1 MSASG
6 NLSAL
11 AEFYVKGF
19 SLASRQAQMMKNNT
33 TLRMMDTDD
42 TKLGSGSAFYVTVR
56 THQAFSASHTFEFG
70 MNDYAPEKGYQW
82 LISGPKVLYGS
93 IKLDGLALAQA
104 ERGALIDVKRTE
116 VDDVTNGFANR
127 IEQKLWGD
135 TTGAIGVVGSVGD
148 QTGDNLT
155 FTLTTI
161 SDVYNFQV
169 GMALNFST
177 TTTITLAGLRA
188 NTFVVDHLNY
198 ITGVVQCTRE
208 TTASDTTTVA
218 ATDSVFVRG
227 DINNSIPG
235 IPTFIPA
242 TLQSDTLLGV
252 TRTGHGEYLQGWRV
266 AFQGTIEATIKEIF
280 SKMGRFVQR
289 DKARYN
295 VCLSY
300 GDWLKLDDE
309 LGGRVYRQPDA
320 AQKFGTESIAVRTPA
335 GVVNCI
341 PIAVLKDGRGYVID
355 WSSWVLY
362 RLKSLPHVIQDDGL
376 SWLRMGAGNT
386 DLTASA
392 AAGANYSTNNLQGD
406 GIMMRLRAWFHPLCV
421 SPISNGTFPTL

>member
-19 SLASRQAQMMKNNT
+19 SLASRQAQMQKNNT

-42 TKLGSGSAFYVTVR
+42 TKLGSGSAFYVTIR
-56 THQAFSASHTFEFG
+56 THQAYSASHTFEWG
-70 MNDYAPEKGYQW
+70 MNDYASQVGYQW
-82 LISGPKVLYGS
+82 LISGPKTLYGS

-116 VDDVTNGFANR
+116 IDDVTAGFANR

-135 TTGAIGVVGSVGD
+135 TTGAIGVAASVATSGS
-148 QTGDNLT
+148 T
-155 FTLTTI
+155 FTITLATL

-169 GMALNFST
+169 GMRIMAADS
-177 TTTITLAGLRA
+177 AGA
-188 NTFVVDHLNY
+188 NPKDETYVVTKLNY
-198 ITGVVQCTRE
+198 IDGKVVGTRE
-208 TTASDTTTVA
+208 NDLSTAVA
-218 ATDSVFVRG
+218 ANDYLYVRG
-227 DINNSIPG
+227 DATLSIPG

-309 LGGRVYRQPDA
+309 LGGRVYRTPDA
-320 AQKFGTESIAVRTPA
+320 AQKFGTESIQVRTPA
-335 GVVNCI
+335 GVVSCI
-341 PIAVLKDGRGYVID
+341 PIAALKDGRAYVID

-362 RLKSLPHVIQDDGL
+362 RLKSLPHVVQDDGL
-376 SWLRMGAGNT
+376 TWLRMGAGTATPTTNSTTTST
-386 DLTASA
+386 D
-392 AAGANYSTNNLQGD
+392 NLSGD
-406 GIMMRLRAWFHPLCV
+406 GIMMRLRAWFHPLCT
-421 SPISNGTFPTL
+421 SPISNGTFPTA